1 MTTIW
6 EQHDFETTITAILE
20 QVHYYEPEH
29 HFGRPYL
36 AAYQLAI
43 AFARRAPEAVT
54 DLGYQIGGEGTGER
68 NSLAQY
74 IAREL
79 SARIKDGRIHRIEG
93 AFLSNLHLN
102 DITFMDKDN
111 LIRSSLTGSGY
122 DLSMFRLRPDR

>member
-1 MTTIW
+1 M
-6 EQHDFETTITAILE
+6 E
-20 QVHYYEPEH
+20 QVHYYDPEH

-43 AFARRAPEAVT
+43 AFAHEAPEAVAA
-54 DLGYQIGGEGTGER
+54 LGYQIGGEGTGER

-74 IAREL
+74 LAREL
-79 SARIKDGRIHRIEG
+79 SARIKDGRIGHIEG

-102 DITFMDKDN
+102 DITFMHNDN

-122 DLSMFRLRPDR
+122 DLSLFRLRSDR